1 MKKKAKKKKPTSAEQ
16 IAHMATRG
24 EDISRFFTGRLGMVH
39 PLQRVTVD
47 FSGATLA
54 ELGTVA
60 KELNISSE
68 VLIRK
73 LVREGLD
80 RRFPHRASSR
90 QGPSPVRVSSR
101 SRRANGK

>member
-1 MKKKAKKKKPTSAEQ
+1 MKRTPKKKKPISAEQ
-16 IAHMATRG
+16 IARMASRG

-39 PLQRVTVD
+39 PFQRVSVD

-68 VLIRK
+68 VLIRT

-80 RRFPHRASSR
+80 RRYPGA
-90 QGPSPVRVSSR
+90 RVKAKPGRRGHVGR
-101 SRRANGK
+101 SRRTVTG

>member
-1 MKKKAKKKKPTSAEQ
+1 MKKKTKKKKPISAEQ
-16 IAHMATRG
+16 IARMATRG

-39 PLQRVTVD
+39 PVQKVNVD

-54 ELGTVA
+54 ELDAVA

-68 VLIRK
+68 VLIRR

-80 RRFPHRASSR
+80 RRYPRTRVNAKSR
-90 QGPSPVRVSSR
+90 PRGH
-101 SRRANGK
+101 GG